1 MIISDMLNRHLISYC
16 IEMNINIGWSIGY
29 SLVWLE
35 VINGIVGC
43 IISLHITIDY
53 YKCYV
58 SIYQIVNEIYYGYT
72 IINIHSYSTS
82 ILYINLYLHII
93 RNILYLTY
101 YYNYLIWINGFY
113 IVIISYCIS
122 YVGYIMPCCQ
132 LSIWGLIVI
141 SNVINICWL
150 INYII
155 GSKLISNV
163 NNEWTIKRF
172 YIYHVISY
180 FINIII
186 ISIHIIYLHI
196 SGSSNILGMPS
207 NNYIYINSTTI
218 INDIIGYNNNISV
231 ISLVVISCYQFTN
244 TYNNIEVIELLI
256 TPLHICP
263 EWYFLHLYIIL
274 KVIPNKYDGI
284 NYIMFNM
291 FIILVF
297 SEYRIINYNI
307 RIVSYVNY
315 YSNQLYMLIVFI
327 YISIVYNG
335 IQLINNIIISY
346 GRIFICLLI
355 IFVVIIY

>member
-1 MIISDMLNRHLISYC
+1 LLNKHIISYC
-16 IEMNINIGWSIGY
+16 INISVTISWSIGY
-29 SLVWLE
+29 SLVWL
-35 VINGIVGC
+35 VIINGIVGC

-58 SIYQIVNEIYYGYT
+58 SIYYIVNDIYYGYT

-93 RNILYLTY
+93 RTILYLTY
-101 YYNYLIWINGFY
+101 YYNYLICINGFY
-113 IVIISYCIS
+113 IVIISYWLS
-122 YVGYIMPCCQ
+122 YCGYVMPCCQ

-150 INYII
+150 INYIL
-155 GSKLISNV
+155 GCKLISNI

-172 YIYHVISY
+172 YIYHVILY
-180 FINIII
+180 IILI
-186 ISIHIIYLHI
+186 VLIVIHIIYLHTI
-196 SGSSNILGMPS
+196 GSSNVLGIS
-207 NNYIYINSTTI
+207 INNYSYLNVII

-307 RIVSYVNY
+307 RIISYTNY
-315 YSNQLYMLIVFI
+315 YSNQIYIMLLSI
-327 YISIVYNG
+327 YISILSIG
-335 IQLINNIIISY
+335 IQLINNIMLSY

-355 IFVVIIY
+355 IFILLLY